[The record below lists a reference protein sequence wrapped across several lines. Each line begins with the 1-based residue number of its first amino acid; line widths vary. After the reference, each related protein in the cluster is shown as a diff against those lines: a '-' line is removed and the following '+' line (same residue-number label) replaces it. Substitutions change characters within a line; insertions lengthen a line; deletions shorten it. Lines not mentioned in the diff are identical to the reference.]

1 MEILLYY
8 FLLPTL
14 GLSTIVLAVL
24 FIKMFIEDI
33 GEL

>member
-1 MEILLYY
+1 MENLLYY

-14 GLSTIVLAVL
+14 GLSTIVLVVL
-24 FIKMFIEDI
+24 YIKMFIDEF